1 MNRSRARDTSWPSR
15 PHVMNGISS
24 LHLVD
29 VGGRIRTAERLQRP
43 RRPREEKTQGMS
55 ITPDNSAPGML
66 LASIGFRIQP
76 HKRAEVLSAV
86 DETVRRMRQASGCA
100 RSRLMEDTDDPNTF
114 TVLSE
119 WQSADTADS
128 FFSSRDFQI
137 FKGIRI
143 LLRDEPVIVLDDV
156 RSRVTRSAARTV
168 GRTAAGRLP
177 ASTSGCATCSASS
190 RGSAPRPRRP
200 RSASG
205 RRRGSARCG
214 AARRRSASRCADVT
228 GVSSAGCHASLS
240 ENVEPRDTMSA
251 RCTTFSSSRTL
262 PGQSC
267 VAQRLHH
274 VVGNRC
280 RSSDAAC
287 DPAARRG
294 ATRAAECRCG
304 AGEGSA
310 G

>member
-100 RSRLMEDTDDPNTF
+100 RSRLLEDTDDPNTF

-156 RSRVTRSAARTV
+156 RSRVTR
-168 GRTAAGRLP
+168 LL
-177 ASTSGCATCSASS
+177 
-190 RGSAPRPRRP
+190 RG
-200 RSASG
+200 
-205 RRRGSARCG
+205 
-214 AARRRSASRCADVT
+214 
-228 GVSSAGCHASLS
+228 
-240 ENVEPRDTMSA
+240 
-251 RCTTFSSSRTL
+251 
-262 PGQSC
+262 Q
-267 VAQRLHH
+267 
-274 VVGNRC
+274 
-280 RSSDAAC
+280 
-287 DPAARRG
+287 
-294 ATRAAECRCG
+294 
-304 AGEGSA
+304 
-310 G
+310 